1 MYLIVDRDILSCL
14 LYYSI
19 EISYCMALYGQLLN
33 MFDSGWMSN
42 KESPVNEIDWIS
54 FFDIPIQCNL
64 EY

>member
-1 MYLIVDRDILSCL
+1 
-14 LYYSI
+14 
-19 EISYCMALYGQLLN
+19 MALYGQLLN

-54 FFDIPIQCNL
+54 FFDIPIQSNL